1 MIKPF
6 SFRDILAGLEGE
18 LDKIEMGWWEL
29 LDPSTRFFIVL
40 LILFM
45 AIGIPLNV
53 LILLVAIFKAL
64 VDIFKHI
71 FNCWDHSVETQ
82 LGCRAKEIDFFVLTL
97 LTGYKEAQSTELILS
112 VDQYDN
118 HGSDNVTV
126 KSNQD

>member
-64 VDIFKHI
+64 VDIFKQI
-71 FNCWDHSVETQ
+71 AGTIVLKLNLDVE
-82 LGCRAKEIDFFVLTL
+82 LK
-97 LTGYKEAQSTELILS
+97 K
-112 VDQYDN
+112 
-118 HGSDNVTV
+118 
-126 KSNQD
+126 